1 AKQHQ
6 DHQFGLVMER
16 DDHDTR
22 FAEVTARRAIAHHTF
37 VGGVAI
43 EHDQFRPIDTP
54 QFSYTYTT
62 PGVFVQDDVDVA
74 RWLAVSASTR
84 FDHHNVFGT
93 FFSPRVSALI
103 RQGAWSSRVSFGQ
116 GFFPATPITEET
128 EAAGLSRLSLVGP
141 LKAERGTSTSVDVP
155 RAGGPLSATLS
166 TFYFRVT
173 DPVDVERTNRYELR
187 NLPTPTTN
195 AGIEAFAILKAD
207 NISFVANYAYV
218 RSREETDEGRV

>member
-1 AKQHQ
+1 
-6 DHQFGLVMER
+6 
-16 DDHDTR
+16 
-22 FAEVTARRAIAHHTF
+22 
-37 VGGVAI
+37 
-43 EHDQFRPIDTP
+43 
-54 QFSYTYTT
+54 
-62 PGVFVQDDVDVA
+62 
-74 RWLAVSASTR
+74 
-84 FDHHNVFGT
+84 
-93 FFSPRVSALI
+93 
-103 RQGAWSSRVSFGQ
+103 
-116 GFFPATPITEET
+116 PITEET

-141 LKAERGTSTSVDVP
+141 LKAERGTSTSVDVT

-218 RSREETDEGRV
+218 RSREETDEGRVEVPLTPRHSVGLDAAWDVADVWRFGVEWYYTGVQRLEANP